1 MKIIYYFVFFLSG
14 LVIVSGCDWVT
25 KKETGCILGYYQF
38 ESLSAK
44 VSQIEVEGQAYF
56 SVNVSPE
63 GAQLVASIYDTD
75 DSMYRRLSEKYGDT
89 NFQSVAPGASVTS
102 RINLA
107 ITRAYPA
114 ENFVR
119 ISVLTKIAWDAEH
132 PAGSSL
138 DDVVRLVSRTI
149 HPYIQ
154 NNYTGIIYADR
165 TMSPYFYAI
174 YPYYPESYTDPIPFF
189 PIDGFL
195 IDIKPEDLVLMGW
208 GQAAYGGR
216 LFHMLIPDTGI
227 RPIELEVKAELELG
241 KEYIIRLSAIAGSSL
256 SET

>member
-1 MKIIYYFVFFLSG
+1 MVLLSCLVVF
-14 LVIVSGCDWVT
+14 SGCDWVT

-138 DDVVRLVSRTI
+138 DDVVRIEGVSLYQ
-149 HPYIQ
+149 YIQ
-154 NNYTGIIYADR
+154 NNYTGTNFTNR
-165 TMSPYFYAI
+165 TMTPYFYAI
-174 YPYYPESYTDPIPFF
+174 YPFYPETYPNPIPAS

-195 IDIKPEDLVLMGW
+195 ADIKPGDLVLMGSEL
-208 GQAAYGGR
+208 AAISGR
-216 LFHMLIPDTGI
+216 LFYLLIPDTGLRPMGLEI
-227 RPIELEVKAELELG
+227 RAELESG
-241 KEYIIRLSAIAGSSL
+241 KEYIVNLFATADGSL
-256 SET
+256 IEA